1 MLSSVHLRLIK
12 TTNYESAPSIQNV
25 SDNSHGNQEGRCR
38 FLEIKLFT
46 TFDSIFSCT
55 VFGIF
60 STFLNKNIII

>member
-25 SDNSHGNQEGRCR
+25 SDNSHGNQEGR

-60 STFLNKNIII
+60 SSFLNKNIII

>member
-1 MLSSVHLRLIK
+1 MLSSEHLRLIK

-25 SDNSHGNQEGRCR
+25 SDNSHGNQEGRIP
-38 FLEIKLFT
+38 EIKLFT

-60 STFLNKNIII
+60 SSFLNKNIII